1 MKKISILG
9 TMLALLLVSACGK
22 KEQQAPQA
30 QGPMPFPVETVKRQD
45 ATIYQ
50 EYTANLE
57 GQQNVE
63 IRPKVTGFIQKIYVD
78 EGQDV
83 KKGQLLF
90 KLETESMTQD
100 AAAARAAVNAA
111 QVEVDRLKPLVERN
125 IISNV
130 QLETAKAKLAQAKAS
145 YSSVAANVGYGTI
158 KSPVNGVVGTL
169 PYREGSLVSTTSQQP
184 LTTVSDSKIMRAYFT
199 MNEKQ
204 LLDFS
209 RNFKGQTLHEK
220 LKNTPEVTLLL
231 VDGSEY
237 ELKGRLTAI
246 SGLVDSKTG
255 TTEFRAEFPNPNGIL
270 RSGSSGVVRL
280 PIVKN
285 EAILVPQNAV
295 MDMQGKKLIY
305 VVDKENKVATRVIE
319 TSNNTQKDYIVK
331 SGLEPGEVIV
341 TAGATKL
348 KDGQQITPQTGG
360 AQNAQAGNQGAA
372 AQQADAAKAEQPK
385 EADAKAEAQPE
396 NNTQQEK

>member
-1 MKKISILG
+1 MKRISVLG
-9 TMLALLLVSACGK
+9 AMLALLLVSACGK

-63 IRPKVTGFIQKIYVD
+63 IRPKVTGFIEKIYVD
-78 EGQDV
+78 EGQNV

-90 KLETESMTQD
+90 RLETQTISQD
-100 AAAARAAVNAA
+100 AAAAKAAVNAA

-145 YSSVAANVGYGTI
+145 YSSIAANVGYGTI
-158 KSPVNGVVGTL
+158 KSPVNGVVGSL

-204 LLDFS
+204 LLDFT
-209 RNFKGQTLHEK
+209 RNFEGQTLHEK

-237 ELKGRLTAI
+237 EIKGKLTAV
-246 SGLVDSKTG
+246 SGLVDPKTG
-255 TTEFRAEFPNPNGIL
+255 TTEFRAEFPNPNAVL

-280 PIVKN
+280 PIQKQ

-319 TSNNTQKDYIVK
+319 TSNNTQKEYIVK

-348 KDGQQITPQTGG
+348 KDGQQIAPQQGG
-360 AQNAQAGNQGAA
+360 AEAPQQ
-372 AQQADAAKAEQPK
+372 AQQEAKGETAPKATDEAKGAETG
-385 EADAKAEAQPE
+385 EAKPE